1 LTDIF
6 SDGKTCMPSS
16 VSSMKKDFPEVEYA
30 VASRNEGTGIVSYGD
45 STVSRAGSSG
55 KHARAR
61 MQLVSED
68 FFRVFSYR
76 VLEGDKHNAFSN
88 PSGAMISDKLAL
100 QLFNTTKG
108 VIGRR
113 IEWGGEGP
121 KGSYTVAGVFEAP
134 PANATD
140 QFDLLLPYLLY
151 MTKEAEDVA
160 NWGSNGVVTY
170 LLLKEG
176 TGLRQFNA
184 KIKDYASSRVKWE
197 GDLFLQKYSDR
208 YLYNRY
214 ENGIQVGGRIE
225 YVRLFSIIAIFILII
240 ACINFMN
247 LSTARASGRMKEVG
261 VRKVIGARR
270 VSLVLQFMGESLL
283 MAFLSLLLAMLL
295 VSLFLPVFRGITGKE
310 LHLVVDSRLLLT
322 AGCLTLVTGLIAGS
336 YPALYLS
343 GFRPVAVLK
352 GKISSSVGE
361 TLVRKGLVVFQF
373 TVSVSLIITVL
384 IVYRQMNLIQTT
396 NLGYNRDQ
404 VLHFSTEGKL
414 PGREDAFLADIRNI
428 PGVVG
433 GDELAAPSIIVE
445 RRHRRLVENL
455 VLLAA
460 PFHRRSQHLMPVAKN
475 IRFDDARLAHDP
487 FRRITSAVNRRRHV
501 FNRDVIQSRLGRDDP
516 RISSCLIRSHRR
528 SVSPWMSHCLSARGR
543 SPFSIKQS

>member
-1 LTDIF
+1 MIPNFFKSSWRSLTKDRQFTLLNVIGLATGLACTLLIYLWV
-6 SDGKTCMPSS
+6 SDERS
-16 VSSMKKDFPEVEYA
+16 VDRFNEKDSRLYEAMRNSPNGDGTISTWNVSPGLLASSMAKDFPEIEYA

-45 STVSRAGSSG
+45 STVPGAGSSG

-61 MQLVSED
+61 MRLVGED
-68 FFRVFSYR
+68 FFRVFSYP
-76 VLEGDKHNAFSN
+76 VLEGDKHNALSN

-140 QFDLLLPYLLY
+140 QFDLLLPYVLY
-151 MTKEAEDVA
+151 RTKEAEDVA

-176 TGLRQFNA
+176 TNLRQFNA
-184 KIKDYASSRVKWE
+184 KIKDYANSRAKWE

-270 VSLVLQFMGESLL
+270 ASLVLQFMGESVL

-295 VSLFLPVFRGITGKE
+295 VSLFLPAVRGITGEE
-310 LHLVVDSRLLLT
+310 LHLVVDSRLL
-322 AGCLTLVTGLIAGS
+322 
-336 YPALYLS
+336 
-343 GFRPVAVLK
+343 
-352 GKISSSVGE
+352 
-361 TLVRKGLVVFQF
+361 
-373 TVSVSLIITVL
+373 
-384 IVYRQMNLIQTT
+384 
-396 NLGYNRDQ
+396 
-404 VLHFSTEGKL
+404 
-414 PGREDAFLADIRNI
+414 
-428 PGVVG
+428 
-433 GDELAAPSIIVE
+433 
-445 RRHRRLVENL
+445 
-455 VLLAA
+455 
-460 PFHRRSQHLMPVAKN
+460 
-475 IRFDDARLAHDP
+475 
-487 FRRITSAVNRRRHV
+487 
-501 FNRDVIQSRLGRDDP
+501 
-516 RISSCLIRSHRR
+516 
-528 SVSPWMSHCLSARGR
+528 
-543 SPFSIKQS
+543 